1 MREPLSRR
9 RQLLRENFVETEGEF
24 VFATSLDTKDTDQI
38 AEFLEQSVRGEAT
51 ARSLPRLLPGASMA
65 PAPRL
70 PSGAHHAPQL
80 PRASLLSP
88 ADSCEGLMVKTLD
101 VDATYEIAKRSHN
114 WLKVTVPGSRSVE
127 PSVGSLTRGA
137 VGCGP
142 RTAPGMSVGAL
153 PNPCHLLQPPPLSP
167 LGESAWLE
175 AARVRWGGQ
184 PAPGEAERGAQIRVA
199 ASAME
204 ETPLRPARVPR
215 CSGCLAKPL
224 QRPRLGR
231 DVGGSEG
238 LAT

>member
-1 MREPLSRR
+1 M
-9 RQLLRENFVETEGEF
+9 ETEGEF

-51 ARSLPRLLPGASMA
+51 ARSPPRLLPGASMA

-142 RTAPGMSVGAL
+142 RTAPRMSVGAL

-184 PAPGEAERGAQIRVA
+184 PAPGETERGAQIRVA
-199 ASAME
+199 LSAME

-224 QRPRLGR
+224 QRPCLGR

>member
-1 MREPLSRR
+1 
-9 RQLLRENFVETEGEF
+9 
-24 VFATSLDTKDTDQI
+24 
-38 AEFLEQSVRGEAT
+38 
-51 ARSLPRLLPGASMA
+51 
-65 PAPRL
+65 
-70 PSGAHHAPQL
+70 
-80 PRASLLSP
+80 
-88 ADSCEGLMVKTLD
+88 MVKTLD

-199 ASAME
+199 VSAME

-224 QRPRLGR
+224 QRPCLGR